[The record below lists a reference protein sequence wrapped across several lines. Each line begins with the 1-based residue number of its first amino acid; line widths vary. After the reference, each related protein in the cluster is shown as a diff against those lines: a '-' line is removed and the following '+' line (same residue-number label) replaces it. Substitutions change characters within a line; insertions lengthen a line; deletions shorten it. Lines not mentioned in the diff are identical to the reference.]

1 MKKKL
6 SVLDCTLRDGGLALE
21 DANLSKDRSLV
32 FNKKITTNFIKTIK
46 NSNIDIIEIG
56 SIEKTKKDK
65 THFSIY
71 QNIQQVSKF
80 IPSQKKT

>member
-21 DANLSKDRSLV
+21 DANLNRERSLV
-32 FNKKITTNFIKTIK
+32 FNKKIITNFIKTIK

-56 SIEKTKKDK
+56 SIEKTKKG
-65 THFSIY
+65 TG
-71 QNIQQVSKF
+71 
-80 IPSQKKT
+80 